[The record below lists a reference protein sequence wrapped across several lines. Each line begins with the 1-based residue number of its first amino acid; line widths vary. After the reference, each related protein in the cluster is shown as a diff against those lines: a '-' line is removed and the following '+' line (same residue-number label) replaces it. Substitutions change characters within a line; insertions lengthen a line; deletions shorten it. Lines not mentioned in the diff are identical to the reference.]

1 MTPEASICL
10 LVIAVNL
17 VTPSILITDDDR
29 AFRETLH
36 EVFAPRGFRTLLA
49 EDGQEALD
57 ILKQETVHLMLLDMH
72 MPRLT
77 GLDTIRIVRVE
88 FGSVPWILMSA
99 KLDEQLR
106 SQAELAEAASVLSK
120 PVSFRDITTAVH
132 GALQSAYDWQPEN

>member
-1 MTPEASICL
+1 MI
-10 LVIAVNL
+10 VVNL
-17 VTPSILITDDDR
+17 AHPSILITDDDQ

-57 ILKQETVHLMLLDMH
+57 VLKTETVHLMLLDMH

-77 GLDTIRIVRVE
+77 GLDTIRRVRVE
-88 FGSVPWILMSA
+88 FGALPWILMSA

-106 SQAELAEAASVLSK
+106 TEAEEADACSVLPK
-120 PVSFRDITTAVH
+120 PVSFRDITLAVQS
-132 GALQSAYDWQPEN
+132 ALQRAYGWEAEADN